1 MRSAFAIFRHGVP
14 TRKESEVRIKKGREI
29 KPTATEYALLRL
41 SSGILVASSR
51 TATSFAK
58 SGARNLKSTANLRVY
73 VTHLHQKIESDP
85 ASPSL
90 IKTEPGIGYRFISNE
105 AF

>member
-1 MRSAFAIFRHGVP
+1 MTFSHFFP
-14 TRKESEVRIKKGREI
+14 LSTTLS
-29 KPTATEYALLRL
+29 RL
-41 SSGILVASSR
+41 FFFYSFGILVAFSH

-58 SGARNLKSTANLRVY
+58 SGARNLKSTANIPRVY
-73 VTHLHQKIESDP
+73 VTHPGQKIESDP
-85 ASPSL
+85 ASPIL